1 MVGAPTDSRL
11 PHKTPKRGG
20 GGAGRQKEEK
30 SLPVKFHRLKIFRCS
45 TPCHHHLILSF
56 SRLSSPRAPGKC
68 TKRKKRREKNS
79 SPQVGPSYAER
90 EREKGRLAIAQGR
103 LLKSTGKEKWN
114 EKRIEGERETVEG
127 IEPAIL
133 EASVVQQLASKHL
146 VFFRDS
152 SKFYFINFHHIFAKY
167 ESPDGL
173 AEKFRYVIELKNKGG
188 WRQTARRLQS
198 QCAAPRHLGIFP
210 PLRRRRR
217 REKKGLVLRS
227 EFIGW
232 NLKKKKMP
240 CSAYTLS
247 LATIAAVISVA
258 LVAIAFSTDNWS
270 RITVDRLKLEVRKQ
284 KKNSSSSANYT
295 TIWRRACIPRPSRT
309 GRGALAP
316 EKRKRRNGRSVT
328 DWCTSSKDP
337 TTKVKMFLLEKRNFS
352 FSSSGGKIK
361 MISSVCGFRGRNE
374 NICGNLCRLRS
385 TRPPSLIEIITWNN
399 FLLAQPQVTRGDL
412 ALQGELE
419 SNVLYFSRTK
429 GLFRVCFDDKKFPKG
444 GQYCTWK
451 LLLLFFSFN
460 LSMAVAIE

>member
-1 MVGAPTDSRL
+1 MIVPVTRRGRTNSFERGRRRRRKSPWSAPQRTVAS
-11 PHKTPKRGG
+11 HTKRGG

-210 PLRRRRR
+210 PLRRREKKAWSFVANSSVEIWKRR
-217 REKKGLVLRS
+217 RCLVRLIRFRWPRSPPWSPWRWSPSPSPQIIGVGL
-227 EFIGW
+227 
-232 NLKKKKMP
+232 P
-240 CSAYTLS
+240 
-247 LATIAAVISVA
+247 
-258 LVAIAFSTDNWS
+258 STVSNS
-270 RITVDRLKLEVRKQ
+270 R
-284 KKNSSSSANYT
+284 
-295 TIWRRACIPRPSRT
+295 
-309 GRGALAP
+309 
-316 EKRKRRNGRSVT
+316 
-328 DWCTSSKDP
+328 
-337 TTKVKMFLLEKRNFS
+337 
-352 FSSSGGKIK
+352 
-361 MISSVCGFRGRNE
+361 
-374 NICGNLCRLRS
+374 
-385 TRPPSLIEIITWNN
+385 
-399 FLLAQPQVTRGDL
+399 
-412 ALQGELE
+412 
-419 SNVLYFSRTK
+419 
-429 GLFRVCFDDKKFPKG
+429 
-444 GQYCTWK
+444 
-451 LLLLFFSFN
+451 
-460 LSMAVAIE
+460 